1 MSKKTFFK
9 RMSLGVIAAL
19 GFGLMSTPT
28 AQAVRITNS
37 LTLSSATATATVFD
51 SATVTVTLRQTSTQD
66 GIDSMTVRV
75 SCDGPAGATCPTLK
89 GYQDATADTSNVN
102 VGGTRGIG
110 VWTTLNGWT
119 DSQVAAS
126 TSMRSVI
133 SAKAE
138 SFPVAGTYTY
148 TIYATGNLGASDPIT
163 GTSTTWTV
171 TATAPS
177 TNATG
182 GSAQVF
188 ISTDAVTASQNRFN
202 FLQYAT
208 GTDSAIVASK
218 GTAASPTVVGY
229 ALLTLK
235 NAAGDTRVAVGSGFL
250 AVQDSVTVTVNG
262 PGLVYSTGSTGAK
275 SATMSSTNARTGN
288 YSYATETL
296 TILSDGTAGTM
307 TLTFSKGST
316 TLATKTVT
324 FYGDPG
330 SAVGVSLSDTYT
342 SLAGTATLTARVFD
356 GASGAGNAL
365 AAGTLYVFSS
375 DTKIAGSVPT
385 TAVFGQTGH
394 RCTTFTGT
402 TSATYRLSC
411 GITLTDTGVVTL
423 TVGDSWTV
431 AASTFTSTAVELT
444 VTGNTI
450 ASATVS
456 FDKATYAPG
465 ERGVITITTK
475 DVAGRLSA
483 SGATGTLAGAY
494 SNYTLTGSTTL
505 PYRGTSTSDN
515 TYGTTMSRYMDTG
528 VETRVVTMPSIGA
541 DLTYTI
547 EVPGFGTGVAK
558 TLVTATAKVVDPNAT
573 AIAASQAAADA
584 ATDAAAEAIDAA
596 NAATDAA
603 NLAAEAADAATVAAE
618 EARDAADAATAAVEE
633 LATQVATLMA
643 ALKAQITTLAN
654 TVAKIAKKLR
664 LYAFTFL
671 AILATVLARVLTCAE
686 SAAMRVATCVA
697 SSSTAAVAASAASRA
712 SSAATVAASAASAAM
727 FAASVAALAAS
738 IASLA
743 ASVAASAAACEA
755 AMRAAFGSTTLTF
768 TFTAVAVSLV
778 PSVVKPVKVRSPET
792 VGMKTT

>member
-1 MSKKTFFK
+1 MAKAPANMDKFLT
-9 RMSLGVIAAL
+9 LANGA
-19 GFGLMSTPT
+19 TD
-28 AQAVRITNS
+28 S
-37 LTLSSATATATVFD
+37 LTSTTATG
-51 SATVTVTLRQTSTQD
+51 RSTYS
-66 GIDSMTVRV
+66 ISTNA
-75 SCDGPAGATCPTLK
+75 SHAG
-89 GYQDATADTSNVN
+89 TA
-102 VGGTRGIG
+102 VGEAF
-110 VWTTLNGWT
+110 
-119 DSQVAAS
+119 AA
-126 TSMRSVI
+126 
-133 SAKAE
+133 
-138 SFPVAGTYTY
+138 AGTYTY
-148 TIYATGNLGASDPIT
+148 SFYLT
-163 GTSTTWTV
+163 GTGPSNILTLDSGATLVTWTV
-171 TATAPS
+171 TVTAPS

-182 GSAQVF
+182 GSATVY
-188 ISTDAVTASQNRFN
+188 ISSDTNTAMKNHADWLNGPRSS
-202 FLQYAT
+202 
-208 GTDSAIVASK
+208 DSSIVASR
-218 GTAASPTVVGY
+218 GTAATPAPVGY
-229 ALLTLK
+229 AYLNLF
-235 NAAGDTRVAVGSGFL
+235 NAAGDTRVAVGSGFNP
-250 AVQDSVTVTVNG
+250 VQDSVTVTVNG
-262 PGLVYSTGSTGAK
+262 PGFVYAGSIATQGKTLGKSTTLSINNGRTD
-275 SATMSSTNARTGN
+275 ATN
-288 YSYATETL
+288 YPTETL
-296 TILSDGTAGTM
+296 VIYNDGSAGTM
-307 TLTFSKGST
+307 TLTFSKGTT
-316 TLATKTVT
+316 TLATKTVS
-324 FYGDPG
+324 FFGDPG

-375 DTKIAGSVPT
+375 DTKIAGTVPT

-431 AASTFTSTAVELT
+431 AASSFTSTAVELT

-475 DVAGRLSA
+475 DVAGRLNA
-483 SGATGTLAGAY
+483 SGATGALAAAY

-505 PYRGTSTSDN
+505 PFRGTSTSDN

-528 VETRVVTMPSIGA
+528 VETRVVVMPSISA

-547 EVPGFGTGVAK
+547 EVPGFGTGVLP
-558 TLVTATAKVVDPNAT
+558 TLVTATAKVVDPNTT

-654 TVAKIAKKLR
+654 TVAKIAKK
-664 LYAFTFL
+664 
-671 AILATVLARVLTCAE
+671 
-686 SAAMRVATCVA
+686 
-697 SSSTAAVAASAASRA
+697 
-712 SSAATVAASAASAAM
+712 
-727 FAASVAALAAS
+727 
-738 IASLA
+738 
-743 ASVAASAAACEA
+743 
-755 AMRAAFGSTTLTF
+755 
-768 TFTAVAVSLV
+768 
-778 PSVVKPVKVRSPET
+778 VKA
-792 VGMKTT
+792 

>member
-9 RMSLGVIAAL
+9 RIALGVIAAL
-19 GFGLMSTPT
+19 GFGLLSTPT
-28 AQAVRITNS
+28 AQAVRLTNS

-51 SATVTVTLRQTSTQD
+51 SATVTLTLRQTSTQD
-66 GIDSMTVRV
+66 AQDSMTVRV
-75 SCDGPAGATCPTLK
+75 SCDGPVGATCPTLK

-102 VGGTRGIG
+102 VGGTTGNGFTYRGIG
-110 VWTTLNGWT
+110 AWTTLNGWSE
-119 DSQVAAS
+119 SQTLAAS
-126 TSMRSVI
+126 SMRSVI
-133 SAKAE
+133 SVKAE
-138 SFPVAGTYTY
+138 QFPAAGTYTY
-148 TIYATGNLGASDPIT
+148 TIYATGNGGASDVIT

-250 AVQDSVTVTVNG
+250 PVQDSVTVTVSG

-275 SATMSSTNARTGN
+275 SATMSVTNARTGN

-307 TLTFSKGST
+307 TLTFTKGST
-316 TLATKTVT
+316 TLATKTVS
-324 FYGDPG
+324 FYGDPA

-342 SLAGTATLTARVFD
+342 SLAGTVTLTARVFD

-365 AAGTLYVFSS
+365 ATGTLYVFSS
-375 DTKIAGSVPT
+375 DTAIAGSVPT

-475 DVAGRLSA
+475 DVAARLHA
-483 SGATGTLAGAY
+483 SGATGALASAY
-494 SNYTLTGSTTL
+494 SSYTLTGSTTL
-505 PYRGTSTSDN
+505 PYRGTSSSDN
-515 TYGTTMSRYMDTG
+515 TYGTTMSRYKDTG
-528 VETRVVTMPSIGA
+528 VETRVVVMPTVNA
-541 DLTYTI
+541 DVTYTI
-547 EVPGFGTGVAK
+547 EVPGFGTGVAN
-558 TLVTATAKVVDPNAT
+558 TLVTATAKVVDPNTT
-573 AIAASQAAADA
+573 AIAASQAATVAAADA

-654 TVAKIAKKLR
+654 TVAKIAKK
-664 LYAFTFL
+664 
-671 AILATVLARVLTCAE
+671 
-686 SAAMRVATCVA
+686 
-697 SSSTAAVAASAASRA
+697 
-712 SSAATVAASAASAAM
+712 
-727 FAASVAALAAS
+727 
-738 IASLA
+738 
-743 ASVAASAAACEA
+743 
-755 AMRAAFGSTTLTF
+755 
-768 TFTAVAVSLV
+768 
-778 PSVVKPVKVRSPET
+778 VKA
-792 VGMKTT
+792 

>member
-1 MSKKTFFK
+1 MAKAPANMDKFLT
-9 RMSLGVIAAL
+9 LANGA
-19 GFGLMSTPT
+19 TD
-28 AQAVRITNS
+28 S
-37 LTLSSATATATVFD
+37 LTSTTATG
-51 SATVTVTLRQTSTQD
+51 RSTYS
-66 GIDSMTVRV
+66 ISTNA
-75 SCDGPAGATCPTLK
+75 SHAG
-89 GYQDATADTSNVN
+89 TA
-102 VGGTRGIG
+102 VGEAF
-110 VWTTLNGWT
+110 
-119 DSQVAAS
+119 AA
-126 TSMRSVI
+126 
-133 SAKAE
+133 
-138 SFPVAGTYTY
+138 AGTYTY
-148 TIYATGNLGASDPIT
+148 SFYLT
-163 GTSTTWTV
+163 GTGPSNILTLDSGATLVTWTV
-171 TATAPS
+171 TVTAPS

-182 GSAQVF
+182 GSATVY
-188 ISTDAVTASQNRFN
+188 ISSDTNTAMKNHADWLNGPRSS
-202 FLQYAT
+202 
-208 GTDSAIVASK
+208 DSSIVASR
-218 GTAASPTVVGY
+218 GTAATPAPVGY
-229 ALLTLK
+229 AYLNLF
-235 NAAGDTRVAVGSGFL
+235 NAAGDTRVAVGSGFNP
-250 AVQDSVTVTVNG
+250 VQDSVTVTVNG
-262 PGLVYSTGSTGAK
+262 PGFVYAGSIATQGKTLGKSTTLSINNGRTD
-275 SATMSSTNARTGN
+275 ATN
-288 YSYATETL
+288 YPTETL
-296 TILSDGTAGTM
+296 VIYNDGSAGTM
-307 TLTFSKGST
+307 TLTFSKGTT
-316 TLATKTVT
+316 TLATKTVS
-324 FYGDPG
+324 FFGDPG

-375 DTKIAGSVPT
+375 DTKIAGTVPT

-431 AASTFTSTAVELT
+431 AASSFTSTAVELT

-465 ERGVITITTK
+465 ERGVITITTM

-483 SGATGTLAGAY
+483 NGASGTLAAVY
-494 SNYTLTGSTTL
+494 SSYTLTGSTTL

-547 EVPGFGTGVAK
+547 EVPGFGTGVLATK
-558 TLVTATAKVVDPNAT
+558 VTATAKVVDPNAT
-573 AIAASQAAADA
+573 AIAANNAAIAAAQAASVAAAEA

-654 TVAKIAKKLR
+654 TVAKIAKK
-664 LYAFTFL
+664 
-671 AILATVLARVLTCAE
+671 
-686 SAAMRVATCVA
+686 
-697 SSSTAAVAASAASRA
+697 
-712 SSAATVAASAASAAM
+712 
-727 FAASVAALAAS
+727 
-738 IASLA
+738 
-743 ASVAASAAACEA
+743 
-755 AMRAAFGSTTLTF
+755 
-768 TFTAVAVSLV
+768 
-778 PSVVKPVKVRSPET
+778 VKA
-792 VGMKTT
+792 